1 MGTGPHVAVEGG
13 CLCGAVRFRIRLPP
27 KWCAH
32 CHCRMC
38 RRAHGAAFVTWVG
51 SERDGFQMLAGEAQL
66 RRYRS
71 SAQATRSSCT
81 QCGTM
86 LFFESGRWPGEVHV
100 TLASLDSA
108 AATGLAPQM
117 HAYWSSRAPWAD
129 ICNDGLPR
137 KDPDDH
143 A

>member
-1 MGTGPHVAVEGG
+1 MAGDTVDGG

-32 CHCRMC
+32 CHCTMC

-51 SERDGFQMLAGEAQL
+51 SRTEDFQLLAGEAEL

-71 SAQATRSSCT
+71 SPPATRGFCG

-86 LFFESGRWPGEVHV
+86 LFFESSRWPDEVHV
-100 TLASLDSA
+100 TLASLDSDA
-108 AATGLAPQM
+108 GLVPEG
-117 HAYWSSRAPWAD
+117 HAYWEDRVAWAEFPLQPA
-129 ICNDGLPR
+129 G
-137 KDPDDH
+137 
-143 A
+143 